1 MIHQLLYISSAT
13 RPMLRIDIESILF
26 TARKFNA
33 CNEITGMLIASPTRF
48 MQILEGDV
56 NNVRRTYER
65 ICRDDRHHASVILRE
80 IEVSTRQFGEWSM
93 TSRFLT
99 TGEHSDMTDQVRDTV
114 SDCDVITS
122 SYLFGFAQ
130 QQLAA

>member
-26 TARKFNA
+26 TARKYNLR
-33 CNEITGMLIASPTRF
+33 NEITGMLIASQTRF
-48 MQILEGDV
+48 MQILEGEE
-56 NNVRRTYER
+56 NSVRETYDR
-65 ICRDDRHHASVILRE
+65 ICLDKRHHASVILRE
-80 IEVSTRQFGEWSM
+80 TEISERQFGEWSM

-99 TGEHSDMTDQVRDTV
+99 AGEHGDLIDQVRDTV
-114 SDCDVITS
+114 SGCDVITA
-122 SYLFGFAQ
+122 SYLLGFTQ